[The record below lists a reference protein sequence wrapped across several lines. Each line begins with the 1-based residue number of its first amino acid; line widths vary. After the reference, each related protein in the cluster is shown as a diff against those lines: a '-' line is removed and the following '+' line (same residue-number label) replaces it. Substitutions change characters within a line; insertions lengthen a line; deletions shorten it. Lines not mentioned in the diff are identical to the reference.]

1 MLHFVKAVYRRR
13 SDYDNNS
20 VSCDD
25 DYQDDCGDDDE
36 GVISRAELTLV
47 CSTAACVREGE
58 GESEQMVVTESGFIH

>member
-25 DYQDDCGDDDE
+25 DYQDDCRDDE
-36 GVISRAELTLV
+36 GVISGAELTSV
-47 CSTAACVREGE
+47 CTTAVCVCVCVSVGAREGE
-58 GESEQMVVTESGFIH
+58 RQRANG